1 MSIFRRKPIDF
12 LDQSDHE
19 YHRLHKSLGVFDL
32 TALGIGAIV
41 GTGIFV
47 LTGIAAAKYAGPA
60 LAISFVIS
68 GIAAVLAAL
77 VYAEMASAVP
87 MAGSAYTYSYVT
99 LGEFIAWL
107 VGWNIIL
114 EYAVASGA
122 VAAGWSGYLVTML
135 KASNISIPTAL
146 TTSPFQGGIINLPA
160 ITITLIMTVLLII
173 GAKKGSVI
181 NSIIV
186 TVKLAVIATFLIVG
200 VTRIDPANWHPFFP
214 FGILGAVK
222 GAAIIFFAY
231 IGFDAV
237 STAAE
242 EVRDPQ
248 RNLPRG
254 ILASL
259 GVSTIL
265 YIMVALVLTGLVSY
279 KTLNTAAPVAA
290 ALLAVGIRWGS
301 LLVSVGAIAGL
312 SSVLYA
318 TIFAQSRI
326 FFAMGRDGLIP
337 PWLSRVHPRLGTPY
351 RITIIVGIVVSLVG
365 GFLPIATIAEMANI
379 GTLSAFFATSIGV
392 LYLEKILPAEKFNF
406 RVPFSPY
413 IPILSA
419 LFSLYLAINL
429 PAVTWIRF
437 VVWIVIGSFV
447 YFGYSFRH
455 SKVNHGDKPFSW
467 SLLRPAFKKELGN
480 KE

>member
-1 MSIFRRKPIDF
+1 M
-12 LDQSDHE
+12 
-19 YHRLHKSLGVFDL
+19 
-32 TALGIGAIV
+32 